1 MRKTNWLNVYRIH
14 WSEGLFAI
22 ITSVVLICLFFLI
35 GHSFGYILLII
46 LLVLFIS
53 LMVAYWMRRP
63 AILFGFRPST
73 SVKFPNYAL
82 HVIPAQQLINNNNNM
97 DMKATNSGFY
107 VYPHP
112 TNVNPPPVYTTER
125 KTVSFEWQHRIKNC
139 LIVWLFRY

>member
-1 MRKTNWLNVYRIH
+1 
-14 WSEGLFAI
+14 
-22 ITSVVLICLFFLI
+22 
-35 GHSFGYILLII
+35 
-46 LLVLFIS
+46 
-53 LMVAYWMRRP
+53 MVAYWMRRP

-125 KTVSFEWQHRIKNC
+125 KTVSFE
-139 LIVWLFRY
+139 